1 MSFSDIFLIDNGPL
15 ANSSKLWSILLS
27 DSSKLWPI
35 PLDSEEIVSHR
46 NRQLQ
51 NWQFGRL
58 NGSIYNWKT
67 FPNLLRKIFAVQKV
81 ENFNKNQVSALD
93 KCVLQKEFS
102 DVIKLFLFRW
112 KIWSSASG
120 LSLQIKTFIGINV
133 LKVFWK
139 LDCEMSI
146 MTDQFCRNMIFL
158 SFHLSS
164 VNLSHFWSVE
174 FIHEELSTN

>member
-1 MSFSDIFLIDNGPL
+1 M
-15 ANSSKLWSILLS
+15 ANSSRFRGSYQ
-27 DSSKLWPI
+27 
-35 PLDSEEIVSHR
+35 

-51 NWQFGRL
+51 NRQFGCL
-58 NGSIYNWKT
+58 NCSSYNWKT

-102 DVIKLFLFRW
+102 NVIKLFLCRW

-120 LSLQIKTFIGINV
+120 LSSAEEDIIGINV
-133 LKVFWK
+133 LKLFWK

-174 FIHEELSTN
+174 FIHEELSVN